1 MIKFTVEKVSNID
14 LQLIQIRLS
23 SVKIEIFVLSALYWR
38 VSASTK
44 GGIVCIVTEAAV
56 AVVSLKQKRR
66 RHEEWVVSTYSK
78 VTVDEATWKWTQKRF
93 SNKRL
98 PRDDDVDEWGHF
110 MSSIPF
116 IGSTRLYMAMHE
128 TYTMP
133 PSSQSLSLLYVLLFF
148 SFDHTCSFS
157 FSVSPHLHTPSS
169 EDVEQCT
176 SVDVWDDSKG
186 SKENIK

>member
-1 MIKFTVEKVSNID
+1 MIKFSVEKVSVID

-78 VTVDEATWKWTQKRF
+78 VTVDEATWKWTQK
-93 SNKRL
+93 
-98 PRDDDVDEWGHF
+98 E
-110 MSSIPF
+110 
-116 IGSTRLYMAMHE
+116 
-128 TYTMP
+128 
-133 PSSQSLSLLYVLLFF
+133 LF
-148 SFDHTCSFS
+148 
-157 FSVSPHLHTPSS
+157 
-169 EDVEQCT
+169 E
-176 SVDVWDDSKG
+176 
-186 SKENIK
+186 